1 MKRTGLVAAALLSLA
16 CQTLP
21 PPSLVDRTRIVGA
34 ELSVAS
40 DPGRA
45 WPLPG
50 ESATLTYYV
59 LQKNPDEAIS
69 AGFTVC
75 PAGPSIGGIRF
86 CAGAPFAVV
95 PPAPAEVGPL
105 SFEMTLPPASV
116 LGETDELVALLA
128 TCAGGGMPEIDMET
142 QTARCDGDMP
152 GRAEIS
158 TFVIQVADPDAPEA
172 ANHHPVLSD
181 ETVSIE
187 REMVDPVSWEA
198 PTGVAPETDC
208 AAMAGTAS
216 FPHIET
222 PPMGTRTL
230 TIAFTSSAVDRET
243 FTRIDPLDGPVEERE
258 PLAFAHFTTI
268 GELERNVSTLDG
280 MSTDDRVA
288 RVDYTPPPATEIPSG
303 GATLHM
309 WWVARDDRGGFAL
322 MQRDAC
328 VVVGAE

>member
-1 MKRTGLVAAALLSLA
+1 MAALLAS
-16 CQTLP
+16 CGMLP
-21 PPSLVDRTRIVGA
+21 PPSLVTRTRIVGA
-34 ELSVAS
+34 EIRSED

-50 ESATLTYYV
+50 ETVTLTYFV
-59 LQKNPDEAIS
+59 LQKDPDEAIS
-69 AGFTVC
+69 AGFTAC

-95 PPAPAEVGPL
+95 PPGPAEVGPL
-105 SFEMTLPPASV
+105 SFEMTIPPAAV

-128 TCAGGGMPEIDMET
+128 TCAGGGMPMIDMAT

-158 TFVIQVADPDAPEA
+158 TFVIQVADPEA
-172 ANHHPVLSD
+172 TEPANRHPVLSD

-187 REMVDPVSWEA
+187 REMFEPVLWEP
-198 PTGVAPETDC
+198 PTAAAPETNC
-208 AAMAGTAS
+208 AAMTGTPS
-216 FPHIET
+216 FPRIET
-222 PPMGTRTL
+222 TPTDGRTL
-230 TIAFTSSAVDRET
+230 TIAFTSSAIDRET
-243 FTRIDPLDGPVEERE
+243 FLRIDPLDGPTETRE
-258 PLAFAHFTTI
+258 PLEFSHFATVGSF
-268 GELERNVSTLDG
+268 ERNQSTLDG

-288 RVDYTPPPATEIPSG
+288 RVEWTTPPAMDIPAG

-328 VVVGAE
+328 VVVGTE